1 MNTIG
6 LTTTQAQTQLLK
18 YGANQLPEKGA
29 RSSLAIFFSQ
39 FKSPIIY
46 ILLAVTFL
54 SLLFGE
60 LTDAGLIAILIII
73 NVLMGFYQENKAER
87 TLASLKKIIKPIST
101 VLRNGK
107 IITVESKELVPKDI
121 VILSPGDK
129 IPADGILISG
139 SNVSVNESMLTG
151 ENEAVIK
158 STQNKKNT
166 LFMGTA
172 IITGRGQMLVE
183 KTGQET
189 EIGKIGKSLSEIKD
203 EKTPLQKKLENFSR
217 SLTKF
222 IIFLCAII
230 FIIGLL
236 AQKDILEMLRF
247 SVILAVSAIPEALPI
262 GVTVILTLGMSRILK
277 KNGLVRKL
285 ISIETL
291 GSTSVICTDKTGT
304 LTEGIMKVEKTQL
317 DQKEDAI
324 ITLLIANVPKS
335 GLEVALWEYAK
346 KESKDKYNKQV
357 AEAKRVFE
365 DPFDSE
371 KKYSLNVIEIDN
383 QQTGYIIGAPEV
395 VMGFCDLSPSAKDEI
410 LKTLEKWTTQ
420 GLRVIGLAAKKT
432 GQLNQPANF
441 NWTGLVG
448 VVDPIRKEVKEA
460 IAAAIDAGIKVKI
473 VTGDY
478 LKTAQKVASVLGLKA
493 EDKYCMEGR
502 ELETISESELKKRIE
517 KIIIFARVTPHQK
530 LKIIKALQENG
541 EIVAMTGDGI
551 NDAPALKKADIG
563 VTVGNATD
571 VAKEASDLVLLDSN
585 FKTIMAACEE
595 GRLIF
600 SNIKKVIGYM
610 LSNSFANIVLIFG
623 AVIFSLP
630 YPVTIVQILW
640 IQLICDGPPDLLLA
654 FEPKEDGLMKE
665 KPSRF
670 IGEEILNTW
679 MKIII
684 ALISLSV
691 GLICLILFYYIYK
704 TTGDLIQARTAVF
717 LTMGSVSII
726 YVISFKNLRHSIFT
740 SHNLFKN
747 IPLYF
752 GILYGLILLAV
763 AVYVPWARNLLELKV
778 PSLKTIALIITIG
791 IIIMLMVEGAKIFNH
806 RQKESK

>member
-317 DQKEDAI
+317 DQKEDAL

-346 KESKDKYNKQV
+346 KESKDKYARQAV
-357 AEAKRVFE
+357 EAKRIFE

-383 QQTGYIIGAPEV
+383 RQTGYIIGAPEI
-395 VMGFCDLSPSAKDEI
+395 VMGFCDLLPSAKAEI
-410 LKTLEKWTTQ
+410 QKTLEKWTTQ
-420 GLRVIGLAAKKT
+420 GLRVIGLATKRT
-432 GQLNQPANF
+432 GKLNQPDNF

-478 LKTAQKVASVLGLKA
+478 LKTAQKVASVLGLEA

-502 ELETISESELKKRIE
+502 ELESISESELKKRIE
-517 KIIIFARVTPHQK
+517 NISIFARVTPHQK

-654 FEPKEDGLMKE
+654 FEPKEEGLMKE

-679 MKIII
+679 MKTII

-691 GLICLILFYYIYK
+691 GLICLILFYYLYR

-740 SHNLFKN
+740 GRNLFKN
-747 IPLYF
+747 IYLYL

-778 PSLKTIALIITIG
+778 PSLKTIALIISIG
-791 IIIMLMVEGAKIFNH
+791 ILIMLMVEGAKVFNH